1 MSNKKVI
8 AVLCVFA
15 VLAFCACAPSGAPTP
30 EVTASEEVT
39 QMPENSADTG
49 LSLPEWNYQYIKSGD
64 AQYDYNRAEQYV
76 PMWYT
81 NVIYN
86 ECCCFV
92 QDGDS
97 ITAKLKFKPKRIIS
111 VRDWSLEKEYTE
123 GVDYTFDAETNT
135 FTWLEGSSVPYFT
148 QNLLHG
154 KYENGEPIDA
164 FAGYDQAPWSTL
176 GYARWENAFYC
187 IGPELYEKQM
197 FVTYEY
203 DTADFTGPVQEFA
216 GEKLPNTMS
225 KLLKGEALSVLFY
238 GDSIPVGCDASG
250 MYNRKPNQ
258 DEFPKIFRKALQE
271 IYGSTVKYRNT
282 AVGGTTTDWAN
293 QNVESQVIKYKPD
306 LVVLMTGGN
315 DGNNTVNTKTN
326 ILAAVKKIKAALP
339 ECEIILMDTFVGNA
353 DGGFDTKVKPM
364 LKGIHDDIAVANEG
378 VVSVGI
384 YDLHNYFLQGKN
396 YIDFSG
402 NGINH
407 PNDYMIRIYAQQ
419 LLSAVVDF
427 KSLSQRDSG

>member
-1 MSNKKVI
+1 
-8 AVLCVFA
+8 
-15 VLAFCACAPSGAPTP
+15 
-30 EVTASEEVT
+30 
-39 QMPENSADTG
+39 
-49 LSLPEWNYQYIKSGD
+49 
-64 AQYDYNRAEQYV
+64 
-76 PMWYT
+76 
-81 NVIYN
+81 
-86 ECCCFV
+86 
-92 QDGDS
+92 
-97 ITAKLKFKPKRIIS
+97 
-111 VRDWSLEKEYTE
+111 
-123 GVDYTFDAETNT
+123 
-135 FTWLEGSSVPYFT
+135 
-148 QNLLHG
+148 
-154 KYENGEPIDA
+154 
-164 FAGYDQAPWSTL
+164 
-176 GYARWENAFYC
+176 
-187 IGPELYEKQM
+187 M

-339 ECEIILMDTFVGNA
+339 ECEIRLMDPFVGNA
-353 DGGFDTKVKPM
+353 DGGFETKVKPM
-364 LKGIHDDIAVANEG
+364 LKGIHDDIAAANEG

-384 YDLHNYFLQGKN
+384 YGLHKYFLGGKN